1 MRGIILFGF
10 VLPLPLL
17 AGVVLMTKLISVLV
31 TRNLLPARVWA
42 AWLQGAVLSL
52 CLAVLS
58 YSAGVWSGGLFY
70 LADIEDLCRDKP
82 LGNPGTSES
91 LFPLHNSCHYADGTT
106 VDLVPGL
113 VNPLVF
119 VFITAAFSCL
129 VLTIVKARSD
139 TSPTTA
145 GP

>member
-1 MRGIILFGF
+1 VKGIILFSF
-10 VLPLPLL
+10 VIPFPLIAA
-17 AGVVLMTKLISVLV
+17 AGLMTKLISILV
-31 TRNLLPARVWA
+31 TRKLLPDRAWA
-42 AWLQGAVLSL
+42 AWLQGAGLSL

-58 YSAGVWSGGLFY
+58 YSAGVGSGGLFY

-82 LGNPGTSES
+82 LGSPATIES

-119 VFITAAFSCL
+119 IFMAAAFAGL
-129 VLTIVKARSD
+129 VLTIITARSGASRAAA
-139 TSPTTA
+139 SP
-145 GP
+145 